1 MFIGG
6 WRGIF
11 TIVLVIYFADAFVVV
26 VVVVNVFNVVT
37 VVVVVV
43 VVVVDVVVIVVV
55 IVVVVVVHFAVV
67 VEVASC
73 FTVIKRRD
81 VPKQSAV
88 VVFVEVAVEG
98 V

>member
-11 TIVLVIYFADAFVVV
+11 TIVLVIYFADAFVV